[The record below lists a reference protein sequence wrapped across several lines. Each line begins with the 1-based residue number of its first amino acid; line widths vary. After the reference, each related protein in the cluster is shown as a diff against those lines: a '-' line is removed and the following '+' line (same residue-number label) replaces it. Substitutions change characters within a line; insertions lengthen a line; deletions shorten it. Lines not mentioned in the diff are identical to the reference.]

1 MIRDIEPADRDAWER
16 LFLAYGVFYKTAFDR
31 PVLDGV
37 WAWLMDD
44 AAPVRAFVAVE
55 GAEVFGFALYREVP
69 DTFTAGPAWFLDDL
83 YVDPEHRGSGA
94 GTALIEAITDYARE
108 HGGGTFGGSPRTTT
122 SRRKAF
128 TTSSRLARSG
138 SRTNGNR
145 NAARNAMERRR

>member
-108 HGGGTFGGSPRTTT
+108 HGGGTLRWIT
-122 SRRKAF
+122 ADDNF
-128 TTSSRLARSG
+128 TAQSVYDKLATRAKWV
-138 SRTNGNR
+138 TY
-145 NAARNAMERRR
+145 ERES